1 MNQVISK
8 LAACLPD
15 PLKWIDDALAIMHY
29 GMGHK
34 IEWYKVSDWNGCDV
48 ETLLNRYGV
57 KVYWRDYGHGKNTKG
72 LHVPKAQA
80 KWADYLLRRA
90 GAPLAGPALSK
101 ANLGAMPT
109 EWGVMARP
117 VGLAGAIVRGWMPR
131 RGKRA
136 R

>member
-1 MNQVISK
+1 MQQAFGRL
-8 LAACLPD
+8 LAFAPD
-15 PLKWIDDALAIMHY
+15 PLKWIDDVLAITHY

-34 IEWYKVSDWNGCDV
+34 IEWYKAWNGAQV

-90 GAPLAGPALSK
+90 GAPLVGPALSNV
-101 ANLGAMPT
+101 APGPMPT

-117 VGLAGAIVRGWMPR
+117 VGIAGAIVRGWMPR